1 MSLTLRI
8 RLLRTF
14 LRVRRR
20 EAGAFR
26 ERTKMDLLFSSAVFA
41 LAMFV
46 GMLAFAEVGR
56 RVARWRAAHD
66 PDGAWHGTG
75 VVDAAV
81 FGLFGLVIAF
91 TFSGAASR
99 FDTRRNLIVEE
110 VNAIGTAYLR
120 LDILPVE
127 AQPGLRDSFRRYLDS
142 RIHVYRKYPDRAAV
156 ATELENVKRA
166 ESQIWTQAIAAER
179 NSAPAARLLLPALN
193 QMFDISTKRTMA
205 MNMHPPTAI
214 YAMLFGLALIASMIA
229 GYGMARAES
238 RAWFHVIGF
247 AAVVALVAYL
257 ILDIEHPR
265 LGLVRVDALDRAL
278 VDLRASMQ

>member
-1 MSLTLRI
+1 
-8 RLLRTF
+8 
-14 LRVRRR
+14 
-20 EAGAFR
+20 
-26 ERTKMDLLFSSAVFA
+26 MDLVFSSVVFA

-56 RVARWRAAHD
+56 RVARRRAAHD

-142 RIHVYRKYPDRAAV
+142 RIQVYRKYPDRAAV
-156 ATELENVKRA
+156 AAELENVKRA
-166 ESQIWTQAIAAER
+166 ESRIWTQALAAER
-179 NSAPAARLLLPALN
+179 DSAPAARLLLPALN

-247 AAVVALVAYL
+247 AAVVAIVAYV

-265 LGLVRVDALDRAL
+265 LGLIRIDALDRAL

>member
-1 MSLTLRI
+1 
-8 RLLRTF
+8 
-14 LRVRRR
+14 
-20 EAGAFR
+20 
-26 ERTKMDLLFSSAVFA
+26 MDLLFSSAVFA

-56 RVARWRAAHD
+56 RAARRRAARD

-75 VVDAAV
+75 VVDGAI

-142 RIHVYRKYPDRAAV
+142 RIQVYRKYPDRAAV
-156 ATELENVKRA
+156 AAELEEVKRI
-166 ESQIWTQAIAAER
+166 ESQIWTQALAAER
-179 NSAPAARLLLPALN
+179 DSAPAARLLLPALN
-193 QMFDISTKRTMA
+193 QMFDMSTKRTMA

-214 YAMLFGLALIASMIA
+214 YAMLFGLALIASTIA

-265 LGLVRVDALDRAL
+265 LGFVRIDALDRAL
-278 VDLRASMQ
+278 MELRGNMQ

>member
-1 MSLTLRI
+1 
-8 RLLRTF
+8 
-14 LRVRRR
+14 
-20 EAGAFR
+20 
-26 ERTKMDLLFSSAVFA
+26 MDLVFSSVVFA

-56 RVARWRAAHD
+56 RVARRRAAHD

-142 RIHVYRKYPDRAAV
+142 RIQVYRKYPDRAAV
-156 ATELENVKRA
+156 AAELENVKRA
-166 ESQIWTQAIAAER
+166 ESQIWTQALAAER
-179 NSAPAARLLLPALN
+179 DSAPAARLLLPALN

-247 AAVVALVAYL
+247 AAVVAIVAYV

-265 LGLVRVDALDRAL
+265 LGLIRIDALDRAL

>member
-1 MSLTLRI
+1 
-8 RLLRTF
+8 
-14 LRVRRR
+14 
-20 EAGAFR
+20 
-26 ERTKMDLLFSSAVFA
+26 MDLVFSSVVFA

-56 RVARWRAAHD
+56 RVARRRAAHD

-75 VVDAAV
+75 VVDAAI

-142 RIHVYRKYPDRAAV
+142 RIQVYRKYPDRAAV
-156 ATELENVKRA
+156 AAELEDVKRA
-166 ESQIWTQAIAAER
+166 ESQIWTQALAAER
-179 NSAPAARLLLPALN
+179 DSAPAARLLLPALN

-247 AAVVALVAYL
+247 AAVVAIVAYV

-265 LGLVRVDALDRAL
+265 LGFVRIDALDRAL

>member
-1 MSLTLRI
+1 
-8 RLLRTF
+8 
-14 LRVRRR
+14 
-20 EAGAFR
+20 
-26 ERTKMDLLFSSAVFA
+26 MDLLFSSVVFA

-56 RVARWRAAHD
+56 RVARRRAAHD

-142 RIHVYRKYPDRAAV
+142 RIQVYRKYPDRAAV
-156 ATELENVKRA
+156 AAELENVKRT
-166 ESQIWTQAIAAER
+166 ESQIWTQALAADR
-179 NSAPAARLLLPALN
+179 DSAPAARLLLPALN

-229 GYGMARAES
+229 GYGMARAQS

-247 AAVVALVAYL
+247 GAVVALVVYL

-265 LGLVRVDALDRAL
+265 LGLIRIDALDRAL

>member
-1 MSLTLRI
+1 
-8 RLLRTF
+8 
-14 LRVRRR
+14 
-20 EAGAFR
+20 
-26 ERTKMDLLFSSAVFA
+26 MDLLFSSVVFA
-41 LAMFV
+41 LAMFA
-46 GMLAFAEVGR
+46 GMLACAEVGR
-56 RVARWRAAHD
+56 RVARRRATHD

-75 VVDAAV
+75 VVDAAI

-120 LDILPVE
+120 LDILPAE
-127 AQPGLRDSFRRYLDS
+127 AQPGLRDSFRRYLDA
-142 RIHVYRKYPDRAAV
+142 RIQVYHKYPDAAAV
-156 ATELENVKRA
+156 AAELEDVKRV
-166 ESQIWTQAIAAER
+166 ESQIWTQALAAER
-179 NSAPAARLLLPALN
+179 DLAPAARLLLPALN
-193 QMFDISTKRTMA
+193 QMFDISTKRTMS
-205 MNMHPPTAI
+205 MNLHPPTAI
-214 YAMLFGLALIASMIA
+214 YAMLFGLALIASTIA

-247 AAVVALVAYL
+247 AAVVAIVAYV

-265 LGLVRVDALDRAL
+265 LGFIRIDALDRAL

>member
-1 MSLTLRI
+1 
-8 RLLRTF
+8 
-14 LRVRRR
+14 
-20 EAGAFR
+20 
-26 ERTKMDLLFSSAVFA
+26 MDLLFSSVVFA

-56 RVARWRAAHD
+56 RAARRRATHD

-75 VVDAAV
+75 VVDGAI

-127 AQPGLRDSFRRYLDS
+127 AQPGLRDGFRRYLDS
-142 RIHVYRKYPDRAAV
+142 RIQVYRKYPDAAAV
-156 ATELENVKRA
+156 AAELENVKRV
-166 ESQIWTQAIAAER
+166 ESQIWTQALAAEG

-193 QMFDISTKRTMA
+193 QMFDISTRRTMA

-214 YAMLFGLALIASMIA
+214 YAMLFGLALIASTMA

-238 RAWFHVIGF
+238 RAWFHVVGF
-247 AAVVALVAYL
+247 AAIVAIVAYVV
-257 ILDIEHPR
+257 LDIEHPR
-265 LGLVRVDALDRAL
+265 LGLIRIDPLDRAL
-278 VDLRASMQ
+278 VDLRGNMQ

>member
-1 MSLTLRI
+1 
-8 RLLRTF
+8 
-14 LRVRRR
+14 
-20 EAGAFR
+20 
-26 ERTKMDLLFSSAVFA
+26 MDLVFSSVVFA

-56 RVARWRAAHD
+56 RAARRRAAHD

-75 VVDAAV
+75 VVDGAI

-120 LDILPVE
+120 LDVLPVE
-127 AQPGLRDSFRRYLDS
+127 EQPGLRDSFRRYLDS
-142 RIHVYRKYPDRAAV
+142 RIQVYRKYPDAAAV
-156 ATELENVKRA
+156 AAELENVKRV
-166 ESQIWTQAIAAER
+166 ESQIWTQALAAEG

-193 QMFDISTKRTMA
+193 QMFDISTRRTMA

-214 YAMLFGLALIASMIA
+214 YAMLFGLALIASTMA

-238 RAWFHVIGF
+238 RAWFHVVGF
-247 AAVVALVAYL
+247 AAIVAIVAYVV
-257 ILDIEHPR
+257 LDIEHPR
-265 LGLVRVDALDRAL
+265 LGLIRIDPLDRAL
-278 VDLRASMQ
+278 VDLRGNMQ

>member
-1 MSLTLRI
+1 
-8 RLLRTF
+8 
-14 LRVRRR
+14 
-20 EAGAFR
+20 
-26 ERTKMDLLFSSAVFA
+26 MDLLFSSVVFA
-41 LAMFV
+41 LTMFA
-46 GMLAFAEVGR
+46 GMLACAEVGR
-56 RVARWRAAHD
+56 RVARRRATHD

-75 VVDAAV
+75 VVDAAI

-120 LDILPVE
+120 LDILPAE
-127 AQPGLRDSFRRYLDS
+127 AQPGLRDSFRRYLDA
-142 RIHVYRKYPDRAAV
+142 RIQVYHKYPDAAAV
-156 ATELENVKRA
+156 AAELEDVKRV
-166 ESQIWTQAIAAER
+166 ESQIWTQALAAER
-179 NSAPAARLLLPALN
+179 NSAPAARLLLLPALN

-214 YAMLFGLALIASMIA
+214 YAMLFGLALIASTIA

-238 RAWFHVIGF
+238 RAWFHVIGL
-247 AAVVALVAYL
+247 AAVVAIVAYV

-265 LGLVRVDALDRAL
+265 LGFIRIDALDRAL